1 MALESLDRS
10 PPPFFRVGFAPLTK
24 LIFFSA
30 LSLLLVFG
38 DKQLQ
43 FTKPLRAGLSTLILP
58 MQWLVL
64 QPGEALSAM
73 GTYFQNLEQAQT
85 NLKAAE
91 LKVLQQSVRSQQ
103 VEQLQI
109 ENQNLRQL
117 MGLQSSMAVTSQT
130 AEVLF
135 DVPDPYNQ
143 RIVIDRGQLKNV
155 ALGSPVIDAGGVVG
169 QVTRVYPL
177 TSEVT
182 LLTDKDQSYPLTSEV
197 TLLTDKDQSIP
208 VLNSRTGARNIT
220 SGDVLAGQPM
230 IELKF
235 VPASADVKE
244 GDLLTTSGIDGV
256 YPAGLQVARISHIER
271 RVDISFARI
280 HASPLAELKGRHV
293 LVLQPSAASALNK
306 GKAP

>member
-1 MALESLDRS
+1 MALESHDRS

-30 LSLLLVFG
+30 LSLLLVVG

-58 MQWLVL
+58 IQWLVL

-73 GTYFQNLEQAQT
+73 GTYFQNLDQAQT
-85 NLKAAE
+85 NLKVAE

-117 MGLQSSMAVTSQT
+117 MGLQSSMVVASQA

-169 QVTRVYPL
+169 QVTRVYPM
-177 TSEVT
+177 
-182 LLTDKDQSYPLTSEV
+182 TSEV

-220 SGDVLAGQPM
+220 SGDVLAGLPM

-244 GDLLTTSGIDGV
+244 GDLLTTSGIDGI

-280 HASPLAELKGRHV
+280 HARPLAELKGRHV
-293 LVLQPSAASALNK
+293 LILQPSASSALNK
-306 GKAP
+306 GKTP

>member
-24 LIFFSA
+24 LIFFGA
-30 LSLLLVFG
+30 LSVVLMFG

-43 FTKPLRAGLSTLILP
+43 FTKPIRAGLATLVLP
-58 MQWLVL
+58 VQWLVL
-64 QPGEALSAM
+64 QPGQAFSTL
-73 GTYFQNLEQAQT
+73 GQYFESLDKAQKNVQRTQSQA
-85 NLKAAE
+85 
-91 LKVLQQSVRSQQ
+91 LQQSLRAQQ
-103 VEQLQI
+103 VEQLQL

-117 MGLQSSMAVTSQT
+117 MGLQSTVATPSQV
-130 AEVLF
+130 AEILF

-143 RIVIDRGQLKNV
+143 RIVIDKGQLKEI

-169 QVTRVYPL
+169 QVTRIYPL
-177 TSEVT
+177 SAEVT
-182 LLTDKDQSYPLTSEV
+182 LLTDRDQN
-197 TLLTDKDQSIP
+197 IP
-208 VLNSRTGARNIT
+208 VLNSRTGARNIA
-220 SGDVLAGQPM
+220 SGDILAGIPQ

-256 YPAGLQVARISHIER
+256 YPPGLQVARISHIER

-280 HASPLAELKGRHV
+280 HATPLADMKGRHM
-293 LVLQPSAASALNK
+293 LVLQPTGHKLPVK
-306 GKAP
+306 GKTP

>member
-1 MALESLDRS
+1 MALDTLDRS
-10 PPPFFRVGFAPLTK
+10 PPPFFRVGLAPLTK

-30 LSLLLVFG
+30 LSLLLMFG

-58 MQWLVL
+58 VQWLVL
-64 QPGEALSAM
+64 QPGEALSVI
-73 GTYFQNLEQAQT
+73 GTYFQSLNQAQK

-91 LKVLQQSVRSQQ
+91 LKMLQQSLRSQQ

-109 ENQNLRQL
+109 ENQNLRLL
-117 MGLQSSMAVTSQT
+117 MDLQASIAVSFQT

-155 ALGSPVIDAGGVVG
+155 VLGSPVIDAGGVVG

-182 LLTDKDQSYPLTSEV
+182 LLTDR
-197 TLLTDKDQSIP
+197 DQSIP

-220 SGDVLAGQPM
+220 SGDVMAGQPM

-293 LVLQPSAASALNK
+293 LILQPTAVSAPSK
-306 GKAP
+306 GKTP

>member
-1 MALESLDRS
+1 MALDSLDRS

-30 LSLLLVFG
+30 LSLLLIFG

-58 MQWLVL
+58 IQWLVM
-64 QPGEALSAM
+64 QPGEALSAI
-73 GTYFQNLEQAQT
+73 GTYFQSLDQAQK

-109 ENQNLRQL
+109 ENQNLRLL
-117 MGLQSSMAVTSQT
+117 MELQASIAVSFQT

-143 RIVIDRGQLKNV
+143 RIVINRGLLKNV

-182 LLTDKDQSYPLTSEV
+182 LLTDKDQS
-197 TLLTDKDQSIP
+197 IP

-220 SGDVLAGQPM
+220 SGDVLAGLPM

-235 VPASADVKE
+235 VPASADVRE
-244 GDLLTTSGIDGV
+244 GDLLTTSGIDGI

-293 LVLQPSAASALNK
+293 LVLQPTSASTLNK
-306 GKAP
+306 GKTP

>member
-58 MQWLVL
+58 IQWLVL

-73 GTYFQNLEQAQT
+73 GTYFQNLDQAQT

-117 MGLQSSMAVTSQT
+117 MGLQSSMAVSSQT

-155 ALGSPVIDAGGVVG
+155 TLGSPVIDAGGVVG
-169 QVTRVYPL
+169 QVTRV
-177 TSEVT
+177 
-182 LLTDKDQSYPLTSEV
+182 YPLTSEV

-220 SGDVLAGQPM
+220 SGDVLAGLPM

-244 GDLLTTSGIDGV
+244 GDLLTTSGIDGI

-293 LVLQPSAASALNK
+293 LILQPTAALSTPK
-306 GKAP
+306 GKTP

>member
-24 LIFFSA
+24 LIFFGV
-30 LSLLLVFG
+30 LSVMLMFG

-43 FTKPLRAGLSTLILP
+43 FTQPVRAGLATLILP
-58 MQWLVL
+58 FQWLVL
-64 QPGEALSAM
+64 QPGQALSSV
-73 GTYFQNLEQAQT
+73 GQYFESLGDAQQKMKQAQSQ
-85 NLKAAE
+85 L
-91 LKVLQQSVRSQQ
+91 LMQSLRAQQ
-103 VEQLQI
+103 VEQLQL

-117 MGLQSSMAVTSQT
+117 MGLQSSVATPSLV

-135 DVPDPYNQ
+135 NVPDPYNQ
-143 RIVIDRGQLKNV
+143 RIVIDKGQLKGV
-155 ALGSPVIDAGGVVG
+155 SLGSPVIDTGGVVG

-177 TSEVT
+177 TAEVT
-182 LLTDKDQSYPLTSEV
+182 LLTDRDQT
-197 TLLTDKDQSIP
+197 IP
-208 VLNSRTGARNIT
+208 VLNIRTGARNIA
-220 SGDVLAGQPM
+220 SGDSLSGIPLV
-230 IELKF
+230 ELKF

-280 HASPLAELKGRHV
+280 HAKPLADMNGRHV
-293 LVLQPSAASALNK
+293 LVLQPTGTQVATK

>member
-30 LSLLLVFG
+30 LSLLLIFG

-58 MQWLVL
+58 IQWLVM
-64 QPGEALSAM
+64 QPGEALSAI
-73 GTYFQNLEQAQT
+73 GTYFQSLDQAQK

-91 LKVLQQSVRSQQ
+91 LKVLQQTVRSQQ

-109 ENQNLRQL
+109 ENQNLRLL
-117 MGLQSSMAVTSQT
+117 MELQASIAVSFQT

-143 RIVIDRGQLKNV
+143 RIVINRGLLKNV

-182 LLTDKDQSYPLTSEV
+182 LLTDKDQS
-197 TLLTDKDQSIP
+197 IP

-220 SGDVLAGQPM
+220 SGDVLAGLPM

-244 GDLLTTSGIDGV
+244 GDLLTTSGIDGI

-280 HASPLAELKGRHV
+280 HATPLAELKGRHV
-293 LVLQPSAASALNK
+293 LVLQPTSASTLNK
-306 GKAP
+306 GKTP

>member
-58 MQWLVL
+58 IQWLVL

-73 GTYFQNLEQAQT
+73 GAYFQNLDQAQT

-117 MGLQSSMAVTSQT
+117 MDLQSSMVVASQA

-169 QVTRVYPL
+169 QVTRVYPM
-177 TSEVT
+177 
-182 LLTDKDQSYPLTSEV
+182 TSEV

-280 HASPLAELKGRHV
+280 HARPLAELKGRHV
-293 LVLQPSAASALNK
+293 LILQPSASSALNK
-306 GKAP
+306 GKTS

>member
-1 MALESLDRS
+1 
-10 PPPFFRVGFAPLTK
+10 VGFAPLTK

-73 GTYFQNLEQAQT
+73 GTYFQNLDQAQT

-182 LLTDKDQSYPLTSEV
+182 LLTDKDQS
-197 TLLTDKDQSIP
+197 IP

-220 SGDVLAGQPM
+220 SGDILAGQPM

>member
-58 MQWLVL
+58 VQWLVL

-73 GTYFQNLEQAQT
+73 GSYFQNLDQAQK

-109 ENQNLRQL
+109 ENQSLRQL
-117 MGLQSSMAVTSQT
+117 MGLQANMAVASQT

-143 RIVIDRGQLKNV
+143 RIVLDRGQLKNV

-177 TSEVT
+177 TCEVT
-182 LLTDKDQSYPLTSEV
+182 LLTDR
-197 TLLTDKDQSIP
+197 DQSIP

-220 SGDVLAGQPM
+220 SGDVLAGLPM

-293 LVLQPSAASALNK
+293 LVLQPTAASAPSK
-306 GKAP
+306 GKTP

>member
-58 MQWLVL
+58 IQWLVL

-73 GTYFQNLEQAQT
+73 GTYFQNLDQAQT

-182 LLTDKDQSYPLTSEV
+182 LLTDKDQS
-197 TLLTDKDQSIP
+197 IP

-220 SGDVLAGQPM
+220 SGDILAGQPM

>member
-1 MALESLDRS
+1 MALETLDRS

-24 LIFFSA
+24 LVFFSA
-30 LSLLLVFG
+30 LSLLLMFG

-43 FTKPLRAGLSTLILP
+43 FTKPLRAALSTLVLP
-58 MQWLVL
+58 VQWLVL
-64 QPGEALSAM
+64 QPGHALEYL
-73 GTYFQNLEQAQT
+73 GNHFQGLEQAQQ
-85 NLKAAE
+85 NLKATE
-91 LKVLQQSVRSQQ
+91 LKALELSVRSQQ

-109 ENQNLRQL
+109 ENQTLRQL
-117 MGLQSSMAVTSQT
+117 MGLSSSLSANFQT
-130 AEVLF
+130 AEILF

-143 RIVIDRGQLKNV
+143 RLVINKGQTNDV
-155 ALGSPVIDAGGVVG
+155 ALGSPVIDAGGVIG
-169 QVTRVYPL
+169 QITRLYPM
-177 TSEVT
+177 TAEVT
-182 LLTDKDQSYPLTSEV
+182 LLTDQN
-197 TLLTDKDQSIP
+197 QSIP

-220 SGDVLAGQPM
+220 NGDMLEGVPM

-280 HASPLAELKGRHV
+280 HAKPLAQLQGRHV
-293 LVLQPSAASALNK
+293 LVLQPTGSASAAK

>member
-1 MALESLDRS
+1 MALESLGSS
-10 PPPFFRVGFAPLTK
+10 PPPFFRVGFSPLTK
-24 LIFFSA
+24 LIFFGA
-30 LSLLLVFG
+30 LSLVLMFG

-43 FTKPLRAGLSTLILP
+43 FTKPIRAGLATLVLP
-58 MQWLVL
+58 VQWLVL
-64 QPGEALSAM
+64 QPAHVLSSLGQYFEALD
-73 GTYFQNLEQAQT
+73 QAQK
-85 NLKAAE
+85 NLQRIQAQA
-91 LKVLQQSVRSQQ
+91 LQQSLRVQQ
-103 VEQLQI
+103 VEQLQL

-117 MGLQSSMAVTSQT
+117 MGLQGTVATPSQV
-130 AEVLF
+130 AEILF

-143 RIVIDRGQLKNV
+143 RIVIDKGQLKEV
-155 ALGSPVIDAGGVVG
+155 ALGSPVVDAGGVVG

-177 TSEVT
+177 SAEVT
-182 LLTDKDQSYPLTSEV
+182 LLTDRDQN
-197 TLLTDKDQSIP
+197 IP
-208 VLNSRTGARNIT
+208 VLNSRTGARNIA
-220 SGDVLAGQPM
+220 SGDILAGTPH

-280 HASPLAELKGRHV
+280 HATPLADMKGRHV
-293 LVLQPSAASALNK
+293 LVLQPTGTKLPAK

>member
-1 MALESLDRS
+1 MALESHDRS

-30 LSLLLVFG
+30 LSLLLVVG

-58 MQWLVL
+58 IQWLVL

-73 GTYFQNLEQAQT
+73 GTYFQNLDQAQT

-117 MGLQSSMAVTSQT
+117 MGLQSSMVVASQA

-169 QVTRVYPL
+169 QVTRVYPM
-177 TSEVT
+177 
-182 LLTDKDQSYPLTSEV
+182 TSEV

-280 HASPLAELKGRHV
+280 HARPLAELKGRHV
-293 LVLQPSAASALNK
+293 LILQPSASSALNK
-306 GKAP
+306 GKTP

>member
-24 LIFFSA
+24 LVFFSA
-30 LSLLLVFG
+30 LSLLLMFG

-43 FTKPLRAGLSTLILP
+43 FTKPLRAALSTLVLP
-58 MQWLVL
+58 VQWLVL
-64 QPGEALSAM
+64 QPGHALEYL
-73 GTYFQNLEQAQT
+73 GNHFQGLEQAQQ
-85 NLKAAE
+85 NLKATE
-91 LKVLQQSVRSQQ
+91 LKALELSVRSQQ

-109 ENQNLRQL
+109 ENQTLRQL
-117 MGLQSSMAVTSQT
+117 MGMSSNLSANFQA
-130 AEVLF
+130 AEILF

-143 RIVIDRGQLKNV
+143 RLVINKGQTSGT
-155 ALGSPVIDAGGVVG
+155 ALGSPVIDAGGVIG
-169 QVTRVYPL
+169 QITRLYPM
-177 TSEVT
+177 TAEVT
-182 LLTDKDQSYPLTSEV
+182 LLTDQN
-197 TLLTDKDQSIP
+197 QSIP

-220 SGDVLAGQPM
+220 NGDMLEGVPM

-280 HASPLAELKGRHV
+280 HAKPLAQLQGRHV
-293 LVLQPSAASALNK
+293 LVLQPTGSASAAK

>member
-1 MALESLDRS
+1 MALESHDRS

-58 MQWLVL
+58 IQWLVL

-73 GTYFQNLEQAQT
+73 GTYFQNLDQAQT

-117 MGLQSSMAVTSQT
+117 MGLQSSMVVASQA

-169 QVTRVYPL
+169 QVTRV
-177 TSEVT
+177 
-182 LLTDKDQSYPLTSEV
+182 YPLTSEV

-293 LVLQPSAASALNK
+293 LILQPSAPSALNK
-306 GKAP
+306 GKTP

>member
-30 LSLLLVFG
+30 LSVLLMFG

-43 FTKPLRAGLSTLILP
+43 FTKPIRAGLSTLIMP
-58 MQWLVL
+58 VQWLVL
-64 QPGEALSAM
+64 QPGQVASSI
-73 GTYFQNLEQAQT
+73 GDYFQNLEQAQKDLQALQ
-85 NLKAAE
+85 LKQ
-91 LKVLQQSVRSQQ
+91 LQQSARAQQ
-103 VEQLQI
+103 VEQLLI
-109 ENQNLRQL
+109 ENQNLQQL
-117 MGLQSSMAVTSQT
+117 LDLKSTVATPSQV
-130 AEVLF
+130 AEILF

-143 RIVIDRGQLKNV
+143 RIVIDKGQTKEV
-155 ALGSPVIDAGGVVG
+155 VLGSPVIDAGGVIG

-177 TSEVT
+177 TAEVT
-182 LLTDKDQSYPLTSEV
+182 LLTDR
-197 TLLTDKDQSIP
+197 DQSIP
-208 VLNSRTGARNIT
+208 VMNSRTGARNIS
-220 SGDVLAGQPM
+220 SGNILSGTPL

-280 HASPLAELKGRHV
+280 HATPLAELKGRHV
-293 LVLQPSAASALNK
+293 LVLQPTGIQATNK

>member
-1 MALESLDRS
+1 MALDSLDRS
-10 PPPFFRVGFAPLTK
+10 PPPFFRVGLAPLTK

-30 LSLLLVFG
+30 LSLLLMFG

-58 MQWLVL
+58 VQWLVL
-64 QPGEALSAM
+64 QPGEVLSVI
-73 GTYFQNLEQAQT
+73 GTYFQSLNQAQK
-85 NLKAAE
+85 NLQAAE
-91 LKVLQQSVRSQQ
+91 LKMLQQSLRSQQ

-109 ENQNLRQL
+109 ENQNLRLL
-117 MGLQSSMAVTSQT
+117 MDLQASIAVSFQT

-182 LLTDKDQSYPLTSEV
+182 LLTDR
-197 TLLTDKDQSIP
+197 DQSIP

-220 SGDVLAGQPM
+220 SGDVMAGQPM

-293 LVLQPSAASALNK
+293 LILQPTAVSAPSK
-306 GKAP
+306 GKTP

>member
-30 LSLLLVFG
+30 LSVLLMLG

-43 FTKPLRAGLSTLILP
+43 FTKPIRAGLSTLIMP
-58 MQWLVL
+58 VQWLVL
-64 QPGEALSAM
+64 QPGQVASSV
-73 GTYFQNLEQAQT
+73 GDYFQNLEQAQKDLQALQ
-85 NLKAAE
+85 LKQ
-91 LKVLQQSVRSQQ
+91 LQQSTRAQQ
-103 VEQLQI
+103 VEQLLI

-117 MGLQSSMAVTSQT
+117 LDLKNTVATPSQV
-130 AEVLF
+130 AEILF

-143 RIVIDRGQLKNV
+143 RIVIDKGQTKEV
-155 ALGSPVIDAGGVVG
+155 VLGSPVIDAGGVIG

-177 TSEVT
+177 TAEVT
-182 LLTDKDQSYPLTSEV
+182 LLTDR
-197 TLLTDKDQSIP
+197 DQSIP
-208 VLNSRTGARNIT
+208 VMNSRTGARNIS
-220 SGDVLAGQPM
+220 SGNILSGTPL

-280 HASPLAELKGRHV
+280 HATPLAELKGRHV
-293 LVLQPSAASALNK
+293 LVLQPTGIQAVNK

>member
-10 PPPFFRVGFAPLTK
+10 PPPFFRVGFSPLTK
-24 LIFFSA
+24 LIFFGA
-30 LSLLLVFG
+30 LSVLLMFG

-43 FTKPLRAGLSTLILP
+43 FTKPIRAGLSTIIMP
-58 MQWLVL
+58 VQWLVL
-64 QPGEALSAM
+64 QPGQLASSAAD
-73 GTYFQNLEQAQT
+73 YFENLEQAQK
-85 NLKAAE
+85 NLQAAQ
-91 LKVLQQSVRSQQ
+91 LKSLQQSARSQQ
-103 VEQLQI
+103 VDQLLI

-117 MGLQSSMAVTSQT
+117 LDLKTTVATPSQV

-143 RIVIDRGQLKNV
+143 RIVIDKGQTKDV

-177 TSEVT
+177 TAEVT
-182 LLTDKDQSYPLTSEV
+182 LLTDR
-197 TLLTDKDQSIP
+197 DQSIP
-208 VLNSRTGARNIT
+208 VMNSRTGARNI
-220 SGDVLAGQPM
+220 SNGSLLAGVPL

-256 YPAGLQVARISHIER
+256 YPAGLQVGRISHIER

-280 HASPLAELKGRHV
+280 HARPLAELKGRHV
-293 LVLQPSAASALNK
+293 LVLQPTGVQPQSK

>member
-1 MALESLDRS
+1 MALESHDSS

-73 GTYFQNLEQAQT
+73 GTYFQNLDQAQT

-182 LLTDKDQSYPLTSEV
+182 LLTDKDQS
-197 TLLTDKDQSIP
+197 IP

-244 GDLLTTSGIDGV
+244 GDLLTISGIDGV

>member
-1 MALESLDRS
+1 MALDSLDRS
-10 PPPFFRVGFAPLTK
+10 PPPFFRVGLAPLTK

-30 LSLLLVFG
+30 LSLLLMFG

-58 MQWLVL
+58 VHWLVL
-64 QPGEALSAM
+64 QPGEVLSVI
-73 GTYFQNLEQAQT
+73 GTYFQSLNQAQK
-85 NLKAAE
+85 NLQAAE
-91 LKVLQQSVRSQQ
+91 LKMLQQSLRSQQ

-109 ENQNLRQL
+109 ENQNLRLL
-117 MGLQSSMAVTSQT
+117 MGLQASIAVSFQT

-182 LLTDKDQSYPLTSEV
+182 LLTDRN
-197 TLLTDKDQSIP
+197 QSIH

-220 SGDVLAGQPM
+220 SGDVMAGQPM

-293 LVLQPSAASALNK
+293 LILQPTAVSAPSK
-306 GKAP
+306 GKTP

>member
-24 LIFFSA
+24 LIFFGA
-30 LSLLLVFG
+30 LSVVLMFG

-43 FTKPLRAGLSTLILP
+43 FTQPVRAGLATLILP
-58 MQWLVL
+58 FQWLVL
-64 QPGEALSAM
+64 QPGQALSSVSQ
-73 GTYFQNLEQAQT
+73 YFESLDDAQQKMKQAQSQA
-85 NLKAAE
+85 LM
-91 LKVLQQSVRSQQ
+91 QSLRAQQ
-103 VEQLQI
+103 VEQLQL
-109 ENQNLRQL
+109 ENQNLRLL
-117 MGLQSSMAVTSQT
+117 MGLQSSVATPSQV

-135 DVPDPYNQ
+135 NVPDPYNQ
-143 RIVIDRGQLKNV
+143 RIVIDKGQLKEV
-155 ALGSPVIDAGGVVG
+155 SLGSPVIDTGGVVG

-177 TSEVT
+177 TAEVT
-182 LLTDKDQSYPLTSEV
+182 LLTDRDQT
-197 TLLTDKDQSIP
+197 IP
-208 VLNSRTGARNIT
+208 VLNSRTGARNIA
-220 SGDVLAGQPM
+220 SGDSLSGVPLV
-230 IELKF
+230 ELKF

-280 HASPLAELKGRHV
+280 HAKPLADMKGRHV
-293 LVLQPSAASALNK
+293 LVLQPTGAQVTTK

>member
-58 MQWLVL
+58 IQWLVL

-73 GTYFQNLEQAQT
+73 GTYFQNLDQAQT

-117 MGLQSSMAVTSQT
+117 MGLQSSMAVSSQT

-182 LLTDKDQSYPLTSEV
+182 LLTDKDQS
-197 TLLTDKDQSIP
+197 IP

-220 SGDVLAGQPM
+220 SGDILAGQPM

-244 GDLLTTSGIDGV
+244 GDLLTTSGIDGI

-293 LVLQPSAASALNK
+293 LILQPTAALSTPK
-306 GKAP
+306 GKTP

>member
-58 MQWLVL
+58 IQWLVL

-73 GTYFQNLEQAQT
+73 GTYFQNLGHAQT

-182 LLTDKDQSYPLTSEV
+182 LLTDKDQS
-197 TLLTDKDQSIP
+197 IP

-230 IELKF
+230 IEIKF

>member
-58 MQWLVL
+58 IQWLVL

-73 GTYFQNLEQAQT
+73 GTYFQNLDQAQT

-91 LKVLQQSVRSQQ
+91 LKLLQQSVRSQQ
-103 VEQLQI
+103 LDQLQI

-117 MGLQSSMAVTSQT
+117 MGLQSSMVVASQA

-182 LLTDKDQSYPLTSEV
+182 LLTDKDQS
-197 TLLTDKDQSIP
+197 IP

-220 SGDVLAGQPM
+220 SGDVLAGLPM

-244 GDLLTTSGIDGV
+244 GDLLTTSGIDGI

-293 LVLQPSAASALNK
+293 LILQPSAPSALNK
-306 GKAP
+306 GKTP

>member
-30 LSLLLVFG
+30 LSLLLVVG

-58 MQWLVL
+58 IQWLVL

-73 GTYFQNLEQAQT
+73 GTYFQNLDQAQT
-85 NLKAAE
+85 NLKVAE
-91 LKVLQQSVRSQQ
+91 LKLLQQSVRSQQ

-117 MGLQSSMAVTSQT
+117 MGLQSSMVVASQA

-169 QVTRVYPL
+169 QVTRVYPM
-177 TSEVT
+177 
-182 LLTDKDQSYPLTSEV
+182 TSEV

-293 LVLQPSAASALNK
+293 LILQPSAPSALNK
-306 GKAP
+306 GKTP

>member
-38 DKQLQ
+38 DKQMQ
-43 FTKPLRAGLSTLILP
+43 FTKPLRAGLSTLVLP
-58 MQWLVL
+58 VQWLVL
-64 QPGEALSAM
+64 QPGEALSAL
-73 GTYFQNLEQAQT
+73 GKYFQNLDQALH
-85 NLKAAE
+85 NLKSAE
-91 LKVLQQSVRSQQ
+91 LKVLEQSVRSQQ

-117 MGLQSSMAVTSQT
+117 MALQSSVPVRSQA

-143 RIVIDRGQLKNV
+143 RFVIDRGQLKDV
-155 ALGSPVIDAGGVVG
+155 ALGSPVVDAGGVVG
-169 QVTRVYPL
+169 QVTRV
-177 TSEVT
+177 
-182 LLTDKDQSYPLTSEV
+182 YPLTSEV

-220 SGDVLAGQPM
+220 SGDVLAGVPV

-280 HASPLAELKGRHV
+280 HATPLAELKGRHV
-293 LVLQPSAASALNK
+293 LVLQPTSANMSSK
-306 GKAP
+306 GKTP

>member
-58 MQWLVL
+58 IQWLVL

-73 GTYFQNLEQAQT
+73 GTYFQNLDQAQT
-85 NLKAAE
+85 NLKVAE

-117 MGLQSSMAVTSQT
+117 MGLQSSMVVASQA

-182 LLTDKDQSYPLTSEV
+182 LLTDKDQS
-197 TLLTDKDQSIP
+197 IP

-220 SGDVLAGQPM
+220 SGDVLAGLPM

-293 LVLQPSAASALNK
+293 LILQPSASSALNK
-306 GKAP
+306 GKTP

>member
-1 MALESLDRS
+1 MALDTLDRS
-10 PPPFFRVGFAPLTK
+10 PPPFFRVGLAPLTK

-30 LSLLLVFG
+30 LSLLLMFG

-58 MQWLVL
+58 VQWLVL
-64 QPGEALSAM
+64 QPGEVLSVI
-73 GTYFQNLEQAQT
+73 GTYFQSLNQAQK
-85 NLKAAE
+85 NLQAAE
-91 LKVLQQSVRSQQ
+91 LKMLQQSLRSQQ

-109 ENQNLRQL
+109 ENQNLRLL
-117 MGLQSSMAVTSQT
+117 MDLQASIAVSFQT

-182 LLTDKDQSYPLTSEV
+182 LLTDR
-197 TLLTDKDQSIP
+197 DQSIH

-220 SGDVLAGQPM
+220 SGDVMAGQPM

-293 LVLQPSAASALNK
+293 LILQPTAVSAPSK
-306 GKAP
+306 GKTP

>member
-10 PPPFFRVGFAPLTK
+10 PPPFFRVGFSPLTK
-24 LIFFSA
+24 LLFFGA
-30 LSLLLVFG
+30 LSVLLMFG

-43 FTKPLRAGLSTLILP
+43 FTKPIRAGLSTIIMP
-58 MQWLVL
+58 VQWLVL
-64 QPGEALSAM
+64 QPGQLASSVAD
-73 GTYFQNLEQAQT
+73 YFENLEQAQK
-85 NLKAAE
+85 NLQAAQ
-91 LKVLQQSVRSQQ
+91 LKSLQQSARSQQ
-103 VEQLQI
+103 VDQLLI

-117 MGLQSSMAVTSQT
+117 LDLKTTVATPSQV

-143 RIVIDRGQLKNV
+143 RIVIDKGQTKEV

-177 TSEVT
+177 TAEVT
-182 LLTDKDQSYPLTSEV
+182 LLTDR
-197 TLLTDKDQSIP
+197 DQSIP
-208 VLNSRTGARNIT
+208 VMNSRTGARNI
-220 SGDVLAGQPM
+220 SNGSLMAGVPL

-256 YPAGLQVARISHIER
+256 YPAGLQVGRISHIER

-280 HASPLAELKGRHV
+280 HARPLAELKGRHV
-293 LVLQPSAASALNK
+293 LVLQPTGVQPQSK

>member
-1 MALESLDRS
+1 MALDSLDRS
-10 PPPFFRVGFAPLTK
+10 PPPFFRVGFSPLTK

-38 DKQLQ
+38 DKQMQ
-43 FTKPLRAGLSTLILP
+43 FTKPLRAGLSTLVLP
-58 MQWLVL
+58 VQWLVL
-64 QPGEALSAM
+64 QPGEALSAL
-73 GTYFQNLEQAQT
+73 GKYFQNLDQALH
-85 NLKAAE
+85 NLKSAE

-117 MGLQSSMAVTSQT
+117 MALQASVPVTSQA

-182 LLTDKDQSYPLTSEV
+182 LLTDKDQS
-197 TLLTDKDQSIP
+197 IP

-220 SGDVLAGQPM
+220 NGDVLAGLPV

-256 YPAGLQVARISHIER
+256 YPAGLQVALISHIER

-280 HASPLAELKGRHV
+280 HATPLAELKGRHV
-293 LVLQPSAASALNK
+293 LVLQPTSANMSTK
-306 GKAP
+306 GKTP

>member
-1 MALESLDRS
+1 MALESHDRS

-30 LSLLLVFG
+30 LSLLLVVG

-58 MQWLVL
+58 IQWLVL

-73 GTYFQNLEQAQT
+73 GTYFQNLDQAQT

-117 MGLQSSMAVTSQT
+117 MGLQSSMVVASQA

-169 QVTRVYPL
+169 QVTRVYPM
-177 TSEVT
+177 
-182 LLTDKDQSYPLTSEV
+182 TSEV

-244 GDLLTTSGIDGV
+244 GDLLTTSGIDGI

-280 HASPLAELKGRHV
+280 HARPLAELKGRHV
-293 LVLQPSAASALNK
+293 LILQPSASSALNK
-306 GKAP
+306 GKTP